1 MKNKFSNIMF
11 LSDGDW
17 DKFVLRQTNKHSM
30 SESKSDK
37 VNEA

>member
-1 MKNKFSNIMF
+1 ML
-11 LSDGDW
+11 LSDR
-17 DKFVLRQTNKHSM
+17 DKTVSEETNKHSM